1 MLPKCKIIDFTS
13 SSNGCDWLLSL
24 ILGDTPQKLSDSDG
38 YKWNIV
44 TKYYRATVQID
55 THSSEKVLS
64 DILDTLDWEDSE
76 AVIFNCVNTKLC
88 LGQSEKLWSKIK
100 EFCPAVCL
108 YVVPTASDDVNTD
121 LEASRTDILDWCL
134 TNQFELVQCDD
145 ADQDEEDEFDEREG
159 KERILSALKA
169 HTWSNLELGDE
180 PGETCADS
188 TTAVNAQEDSISE
201 SLNQMNFSSLQG
213 DDDEEINFE
222 DLFSQFHKMKE
233 MSKTLPESERK
244 AYAEKVALAFYKSI
258 GGDSGDESED

>member
-13 SSNGCDWLLSL
+13 SGCDWLLSL
-24 ILGDTPQKLSDSDG
+24 ILGETPKSSETDG

-44 TKYYRATVQID
+44 TKYYRAAVQIE
-55 THSSEKVLS
+55 THTSEKVLT
-64 DILDTLDWEDSE
+64 DILDTGEWEDTE

-88 LGQSEKLWSKIK
+88 LGQSEKLWTKIK
-100 EFCPAVCL
+100 EFGPAVCL
-108 YVVPTASDDVNTD
+108 FVVPTASDDVKTD
-121 LEASRTDILDWCL
+121 FEASRTNILDWCL

-145 ADQDEEDEFDEREG
+145 DDQEEDEFDEREG
-159 KERILSALKA
+159 KDRILSALKA

-180 PGETCADS
+180 KNETKTPAH
-188 TTAVNAQEDSISE
+188 EHEESISE
-201 SLNQMNFSSLQG
+201 SLNQMNFSSLQS

-258 GGDSGDESED
+258 GGESGDESED

>member
-13 SSNGCDWLLSL
+13 SGCDWLLSL
-24 ILGDTPQKLSDSDG
+24 ILGETPKPSETDG

-44 TKYYRATVQID
+44 TKYYRATVQIE
-55 THSSEKVLS
+55 THASEKVLT
-64 DILDTLDWEDSE
+64 DILDVGEWEDTE

-88 LGQSEKLWSKIK
+88 LGQSEKVWTKIK
-100 EFCPAVCL
+100 EFGPAVCL
-108 YVVPTASDDVNTD
+108 FVVPTASDDVKTD
-121 LEASRTDILDWCL
+121 LEASRTNILDWCL

-145 ADQDEEDEFDEREG
+145 DQEEDEFDEREG
-159 KERILSALKA
+159 KDRILSALKA

-180 PGETCADS
+180 KNETKTPAH
-188 TTAVNAQEDSISE
+188 EHEESISE

-258 GGDSGDESED
+258 GGESGDESED